1 MKKLHFILIIAF
13 LVSCGDNIIENNCFS
28 NSIQP
33 LSFDLNN
40 PQLNGLLTPNGSVT
54 VNGGMNGIVLF
65 NKGTGGTFSPYIAID
80 RKSPNRNCNEP
91 MIVNPPVLKCSCD
104 ASTYSML
111 DGSLISGKNDCNGG
125 ARVYTVTQSGSTLQ
139 ISN

>member
-1 MKKLHFILIIAF
+1 MKKLFFILVIAF
-13 LVSCGDNIIENNCFS
+13 LVSCGDNIVENNCFR

-40 PQLNGLLTPNGSVT
+40 PQLNGLLTPNGSVE

-65 NKGTGGTFSPYIAID
+65 NKGTGGSFSPYVAID
-80 RKSPNRNCNEP
+80 RKSPNRNCSKP
-91 MIVNPPVLKCSCD
+91 MIVNPPILKCSCNG
-104 ASTYSML
+104 STYSML
-111 DGSLISGKNDCNGG
+111 DGSLISGENDCNGG
-125 ARVYTVTQSGSTLQ
+125 ARVYTVTQSGSALQ

>member
-1 MKKLHFILIIAF
+1 MKKILLTLFIGAF
-13 LVSCGDNIIENNCFS
+13 VSCGDSVVENNCFN

-40 PQLNGLLTPNGSVT
+40 PQLNGLLTPNGSAI
-54 VNGGMNGIVLF
+54 VNGGINGIVLF
-65 NKGTGGTFSPYIAID
+65 NKGTGGSFSQYIAID
-80 RKSPNRNCNEP
+80 RQSPNRDCGTP
-91 MIVNPPVLKCSCD
+91 MIVNPPILECPCD
-104 ASTYSML
+104 GTKYSML
-111 DGSLISGKNDCNGG
+111 DGSIISGENSCAGG